1 MENISTE
8 ILSSVCL
15 NFPPAYERRKYVENI
30 IVNFLLMVT

>member
-1 MENISTE
+1 MENIRKE

-15 NFPPAYERRKYVENI
+15 NFAPAYGRRKYVENI